1 MRLLATVLKLLL
13 PIALGASASLPA
25 AAADTG
31 AWRSRCEPTKGKIE
45 GGCFVYQD
53 LVLRQGG
60 QRVLQFAAGY
70 AQATPDP
77 IALLSLPLGISLPPG
92 VSLQVDEGKTI
103 TIMVERCE
111 PTGCRAGLKL
121 ESDLLQELI
130 AGRTLKVSF
139 HDAERKP
146 IEMQVALAG
155 FRAALDEIKGKTP
168 EN

>member
-1 MRLLATVLKLLL
+1 MRLPVTCLNLLL
-13 PIALGASASLPA
+13 PALLWASVSLPA
-25 AAADTG
+25 MAADTG
-31 AWRSRCEPTKGKIE
+31 GWRSRCEPTKGKIE
-45 GGCFVYQD
+45 GGCFVYKD

-92 VSLQVDEGKTI
+92 VSLQVDQGKTI

-121 ESDLLQELI
+121 GPDLLRELI

-155 FRAALDEIKGKTP
+155 FSAALAEIKGKTP